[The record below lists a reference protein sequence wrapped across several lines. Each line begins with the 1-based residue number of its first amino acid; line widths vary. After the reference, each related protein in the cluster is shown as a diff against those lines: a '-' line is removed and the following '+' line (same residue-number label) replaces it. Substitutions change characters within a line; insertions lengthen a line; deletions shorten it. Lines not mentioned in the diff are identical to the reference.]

1 MNNIEKFGM
10 LRSAVKKAKNEMSL
24 TPFGYKVLAIA
35 AVIATF
41 SLNASA
47 GLFGLGGTSW
57 KEEVLLHDGQKIVV
71 ERHSSRGGRHEL
83 TQGPPIKEQSVTF
96 SVPGSNRSVVWKSE
110 YSQDV
115 GRANFN
121 LRAVHIL
128 NGTPYIVA
136 EPNLC
141 LSYNKWGR
149 PNPPYVFFR
158 YDGKNWQR
166 IPLEEFPVEFK
177 EMNVVISIDN
187 YDMFSA
193 IDRYPVIPASMVKN
207 LNSSLT
213 QREYKTIVREPMNFD
228 PHWCPEMIPT
238 SDGGWLGLGWFSD
251 HPNRNACLQYC
262 SREKVTEQNCPCNKL
277 FEGK

>member
-1 MNNIEKFGM
+1 MNYRYWLSKRF
-10 LRSAVKKAKNEMSL
+10 
-24 TPFGYKVLAIA
+24 TPLLLIA
-35 AVIATF
+35 LC
-41 SLNASA
+41 SLNACA
-47 GLFGLGGTSW
+47 GLFGFGGTNW

-96 SVPGSNRSVVWKSE
+96 SVPGSDRSIVWKSE

-121 LRAVHIL
+121 LRAVHVL

-141 LSYNKWGR
+141 LAYNKWGR

-158 YDGKNWQR
+158 YDGKSWQR
-166 IPLEEFPVEFK
+166 VPLEEFPAEFK

-187 YDMFSA
+187 YDMFST
-193 IDRYPVIPASMVKN
+193 IDRYPVIPASVVKD
-207 LNSSLT
+207 LNRSLT
-213 QREYKTIVREPMNFD
+213 QPEYKAILREPIKRD
-228 PHWCPEMIPT
+228 GWDGCPEMIPYGN
-238 SDGGWLGLGWFSD
+238 GGWLGVDWFTD
-251 HPNRNACLQYC
+251 HPTKEACIRFCDQKGVEP
-262 SREKVTEQNCPCNKL
+262 RNCPCEKI
-277 FEGK
+277 F